1 MMAVYAIF
9 LAEIV
14 AYRVGTNYMAKITG
28 NANTYGTSPP
38 YLVRNG
44 PEQLAWHDLVYTSI

>member
-1 MMAVYAIF
+1 MYDWAPAISMMAVYAIF

-28 NANTYGTSPP
+28 NPNAYGMFTSLPRTP
-38 YLVRNG
+38 MY
-44 PEQLAWHDLVYTSI
+44 S